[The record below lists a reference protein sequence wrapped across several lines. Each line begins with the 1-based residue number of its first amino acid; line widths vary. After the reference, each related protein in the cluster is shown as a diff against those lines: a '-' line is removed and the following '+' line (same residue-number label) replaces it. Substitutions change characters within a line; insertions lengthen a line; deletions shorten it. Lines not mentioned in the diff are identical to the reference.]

1 MIKSKLEIKNYRII
15 EPESIEL
22 VPDDDENNFYELQ
35 INGWS
40 SIGMTKENV
49 EEFIKY
55 LQMMIS

>member
-35 INGWS
+35 INGCS

-55 LQMMIS
+55 LQIMIS